1 VRPFSQLHRGIL
13 PLLLLSAVS
22 SANSARASLVFQGP
36 IAGSGGGVGSSNV
49 ILDVQNTP
57 SESGCVSWSASG
69 NVTGAGTCPAGSGI
83 AGGDEKGQTTT
94 RTVLETGVTGSQFL
108 TVVMNPA
115 EPGGIGNSLQVE
127 NLVLTIYNAAGT
139 LLWTSGNLTGAP
151 IFFASTDPGAGSLGF
166 GFTLDATQAAA
177 SAGFIN
183 CPTCATNRF
192 GLAASLT
199 LSAGSPEVFSIINV
213 TPEPVTL
220 VTFAGGLAALVLL
233 RRYRRIHAKG

>member
-1 VRPFSQLHRGIL
+1 MRPFSRLHRGIL

-22 SANSARASLVFQGP
+22 SVNSARASLVFAGA
-36 IAGSGGGVGSSNV
+36 IAGSGGGVGTSNV
-49 ILDVQNTP
+49 VLDVQATAI
-57 SESGCVSWSASG
+57 ESGCVSWNGSA
-69 NVTGAGTCPAGSGI
+69 NVTGIGTCPAGSGI
-83 AGGDEKGQTTT
+83 VGGNEKLQTTT
-94 RTVLETGVTGSQFL
+94 RTVLETGVTSSSFL
-108 TVVMNPA
+108 TVIMNPA
-115 EPGGIGNSLQVE
+115 EPSGDSIQVE

-139 LLWTSGNLTGAP
+139 LLFTSGNLSAP
-151 IFFASTDPGAGSLGF
+151 VFFAASDPGAGSLGF

-199 LSAGSPEVFSIINV
+199 LSAGSPEVFSIINI

-220 VTFAGGLAALVLL
+220 VTFAGGLAALALL
-233 RRYRRIHAKG
+233 RRYRRFHAKG